1 MKPNAIR
8 PSQARGLDLT
18 AVSTRNLLLA
28 ATVICA
34 GLWAILLTA
43 TGA

>member
-1 MKPNAIR
+1 MKPTTIR
-8 PSQARGLDLT
+8 PLQARRLDLT

-28 ATVICA
+28 VAIVCA
-34 GLWAILLTA
+34 GLWAILLTT